1 MAHGPA
7 PPRNGTNRRDSPTK
21 MFNWLKHAFA
31 VEPSGSVEPSAAQAA
46 AIDAVCRE
54 IARRGMTLPAQMVLD
69 SSAPLSYLAGQSL
82 RFFEPFLG
90 AVLDPAGV
98 REFAG
103 FLEKRGAV
111 EYIARRLEATTTQA
125 LESRSDGSE

>member
-1 MAHGPA
+1 
-7 PPRNGTNRRDSPTK
+7 

-31 VEPSGSVEPSAAQAA
+31 VEPPGPVEPSPAQAA
-46 AIDAVCRE
+46 VIDAVCRE

-90 AVLDPAGV
+90 AVLDPASV

-111 EYIARRLEATTTQA
+111 EYIAKRLEAMNTQT
-125 LESRSDGSE
+125 LESRSDDSK

>member
-1 MAHGPA
+1 MH
-7 PPRNGTNRRDSPTK
+7 
-21 MFNWLKHAFA
+21 WLKHAFA
-31 VEPSGSVEPSAAQAA
+31 VAPPGQAEPSPTQGA

-111 EYIARRLEATTTQA
+111 EYISRRLE
-125 LESRSDGSE
+125 EMSKVEG

>member
-1 MAHGPA
+1 LWDGPSDA
-7 PPRNGTNRRDSPTK
+7 LVV
-21 MFNWLKHAFA
+21 FNWLKHAFA
-31 VEPSGSVEPSAAQAA
+31 VEPSRPVEHSPTQTV

-54 IARRGMTLPAQMVLD
+54 IVRRGMALPEQMVLD

-82 RFFEPFLG
+82 RIFEPFLG

-103 FLEKRGAV
+103 FLEKILHDPQTLA
-111 EYIARRLEATTTQA
+111 
-125 LESRSDGSE
+125 SFPS

>member
-1 MAHGPA
+1 M
-7 PPRNGTNRRDSPTK
+7 
-21 MFNWLKHAFA
+21 MNWIKHAFA
-31 VEPSGSVEPSAAQAA
+31 VEPAGPVEPSPIQAA

-90 AVLDPAGV
+90 AVLNPAGV

-111 EYIARRLEATTTQA
+111 EYISRRLEEMSKV
-125 LESRSDGSE
+125 ES

>member
-1 MAHGPA
+1 MAA
-7 PPRNGTNRRDSPTK
+7 Q
-21 MFNWLKHAFA
+21 MMNWLKHAFA
-31 VEPSGSVEPSAAQAA
+31 VEPAGPVEPSAAQAV

-54 IARRGMTLPAQMVLD
+54 IARRGMTLPAQMALD

-98 REFAG
+98 REFAD

-111 EYIARRLEATTTQA
+111 EYIAKRLEAI
-125 LESRSDGSE
+125 SSEC

>member
-1 MAHGPA
+1 MRCLGHSANSVAIP
-7 PPRNGTNRRDSPTK
+7 
-21 MFNWLKHAFA
+21 MLNWLKHAFA
-31 VEPSGSVEPSAAQAA
+31 VEPSGPVEPSPAQAA

-69 SSAPLSYLAGQSL
+69 SSAPLGFLAGQSL
-82 RFFEPFLG
+82 RFFEPFLTT
-90 AVLDPAGV
+90 VLDPVGV

-111 EYIARRLEATTTQA
+111 EYIATRLEAMSN
-125 LESRSDGSE
+125 EC

>member
-1 MAHGPA
+1 M
-7 PPRNGTNRRDSPTK
+7 
-21 MFNWLKHAFA
+21 
-31 VEPSGSVEPSAAQAA
+31 
-46 AIDAVCRE
+46 
-54 IARRGMTLPAQMVLD
+54 PAQMVLD

-103 FLEKRGAV
+103 FLEKRRAV
-111 EYIARRLEATTTQA
+111 EYIAGRLEVISNQT
-125 LESRSDGSE
+125 LESRSDGSK

>member
-1 MAHGPA
+1 MAFVVVLPQ
-7 PPRNGTNRRDSPTK
+7 
-21 MFNWLKHAFA
+21 
-31 VEPSGSVEPSAAQAA
+31 SV
-46 AIDAVCRE
+46 
-54 IARRGMTLPAQMVLD
+54 ARMTLPAQMVLD

-111 EYIARRLEATTTQA
+111 EYLAKRLEAMNAPT
-125 LESRSDGSE
+125 LESRSDEHASS

>member
-1 MAHGPA
+1 MLP
-7 PPRNGTNRRDSPTK
+7 
-21 MFNWLKHAFA
+21 NWFKHAFA
-31 VEPSGSVEPSAAQAA
+31 VAPAGPVEPSPAQAA

-82 RFFEPFLG
+82 RFFEPFLA
-90 AVLDPAGV
+90 AVLDPVGV

-111 EYIARRLEATTTQA
+111 EYISRRLE
-125 LESRSDGSE
+125 EMSKVEG